1 MSGFV
6 GWTRTREIC
15 CVSARPRK
23 VHVRPPSV
31 VLNTPSPWE
40 TLPRIAYSPVPTYT
54 TSGFDSLTPIAPIVP
69 PKYLSLTGSHVW
81 PPSLDLKTPPP
92 VVPIQYSLGRAAE
105 PATATERPPRKMPI
119 SRHFRAANTVESYGA
134 GAWAKRGE
142 ASNREQRAR
151 RRGAGTAI
159 LRLRW

>member
-1 MSGFV
+1 MPRSGFGPNTRPCAATYAMSGFV
-6 GWTRTREIC
+6 GCTRTREIC
-15 CVSARPRK
+15 CVSASPRN
-23 VHVRPPSV
+23 VHVLPPSAV
-31 VLNTPSPWE
+31 FQTPSPWE

-69 PKYLSLTGSHVW
+69 PKYLSLAGSHVW

-105 PATATERPPRKMPI
+105 PATATDRPPRKMPI

-134 GAWAKRGE
+134 A
-142 ASNREQRAR
+142 
-151 RRGAGTAI
+151 
-159 LRLRW
+159 

>member
-6 GWTRTREIC
+6 GWTRTRETC

-31 VLNTPSPWE
+31 
-40 TLPRIAYSPVPTYT
+40 
-54 TSGFDSLTPIAPIVP
+54 
-69 PKYLSLTGSHVW
+69 
-81 PPSLDLKTPPP
+81 DLKTPPP

>member
-69 PKYLSLTGSHVW
+69 PKYLSLAGGPPW
-81 PPSLDLKTPPP
+81 PPPLDFKTPPA
-92 VVPIQYSLGRAAE
+92 SEEHKAE
-105 PATATERPPRKMPI
+105 LQPP
-119 SRHFRAANTVESYGA
+119 SY
-134 GAWAKRGE
+134 
-142 ASNREQRAR
+142 
-151 RRGAGTAI
+151 I
-159 LRLRW
+159 

>member
-1 MSGFV
+1 MIKSVYLFFFSSRRRH
-6 GWTRTREIC
+6 TRLTCDWSSDVCSSDLREIC

-31 VLNTPSPWE
+31 VLKTPSPWE

-69 PKYLSLTGSHVW
+69 PKYLSLAGSHVW

-92 VVPIQYSLGRAAE
+92 VVPIQYSLGREPE
-105 PATATERPPRKMPI
+105 PATATVRPPRKMPI
-119 SRHFRAANTVESYGA
+119 SRHFRAANTVES
-134 GAWAKRGE
+134 
-142 ASNREQRAR
+142 
-151 RRGAGTAI
+151 
-159 LRLRW
+159 